1 MVTVARKT
9 IFISL
14 LCLLL
19 LILPGGQVYGQ
30 SPDSA
35 QVGVFVQPVVSPGTV
50 VEVPIE
56 IRNVT
61 GLYAL
66 DITMQFDPHVFSAQ
80 DADPSQPGIQMA
92 LGTFLDPGL
101 VLYNTIDNET
111 GIAHF
116 VMTQYNPSEGK
127 SGNGILLVVY
137 LKGSGTGETTFAVTD
152 GKFANRDGLEIPVE
166 FVDSVIKVETGTAP
180 AVTSTSI
187 PVQESSL
194 LTQIPTAAPT
204 ATPTP
209 EPTPTTLPTATVEG
223 QKVVAEATLD
233 ASQGSDLLEGITSQP
248 ILFMLRNWWILL
260 ILLLLVLAAAVY
272 LLVTDKSKR

>member
-1 MVTVARKT
+1 MFTAARKT

-19 LILPGGQVYGQ
+19 FVIPGGQVYGQ
-30 SPDSA
+30 SPASA
-35 QVGVFVQPVVSPGTV
+35 QVGVFVQPAASPDTV

-56 IRNVT
+56 IRNVN

-66 DITMQFDPHVFSAQ
+66 DVTLQFDPHVFAAQ
-80 DADPSQPGIQMA
+80 DADPTRSGIQMA
-92 LGTFLDPGL
+92 LGEFLDPGL
-101 VLYNTIDNET
+101 VLFNTIDNET
-111 GIAHF
+111 GTGHF

-127 SGNGILLVVY
+127 NGSGILLVVY
-137 LKGSGTGETTFAVTD
+137 LKGSGVGESPFTVTD
-152 GKFANRDGLEIPVE
+152 GKFANRDGVEIPVE
-166 FVDSVIKVETGTAP
+166 LVNSVIKVGTETVP

-209 EPTPTTLPTATVEG
+209 EPTPTPLPTATVEG
-223 QKVVAEATLD
+223 QKVVPETTLD
-233 ASQGSDLLEGITSQP
+233 ATEGSNILEGITSQP
-248 ILFMLRNWWILL
+248 ILFMLKNWWIVL

>member
-1 MVTVARKT
+1 MVNVIKKA
-9 IFISL
+9 IVVSL
-14 LCLLL
+14 ICLLL
-19 LILPGGQVYGQ
+19 LFLPGGEVHGQ
-30 SPDSA
+30 SPDKA
-35 QVGVFVQPVVSPGTV
+35 QAGVFVQPVVNPGSV

-66 DITMQFDPHVFSAQ
+66 DITMLFDPQVFSAQ
-80 DADPSQPGIQMA
+80 DADPSQPGVQMA

-111 GIAHF
+111 GKAHF

-127 SGNGILLVVY
+127 SGNGVLLVVY
-137 LKGSGTGETTFAVTD
+137 LKALKQGESTFKISE
-152 GKFANRDGLEIPVE
+152 GKFADRNGVEIPAE
-166 FVDSVIKVETGTAP
+166 FTDSTIKVETGDAP

-187 PVQESSL
+187 PVQEFSL

-209 EPTPTTLPTATVEG
+209 EPTSTPLPTPTIEG
-223 QKVVAEATLD
+223 QKAVAETTLD
-233 ASQGSDLLEGITSQP
+233 ASQGSDQFAGITSQP
-248 ILFMLRNWWILL
+248 ILFMLRNWWIVL